1 MPTYADPTLLAELA
15 EARPEGGVVSLYLDT
30 DPRKPENASDNP
42 AWLVQL
48 RNGLRTVGEQ
58 IDEQGDRD
66 TVLAWREASGR
77 IEDRV
82 KELSAADRGRAL
94 ALFTTLDGS
103 WEQVVTSHLTLEQTH
118 AAWDDRPWV
127 APLAKLVDRGRA
139 IGIVLLDSDEMSV
152 LRWADGRISESGLET
167 DLDTFRSENITGG
180 EGGHDP
186 RLNTHTDQLSSRA
199 DEHQRRFLA
208 DAGARVARSLPDLG
222 VESFVV
228 VHAPGSLADFE
239 ASLPQDVAD
248 RMVGTVEAHL
258 TGMDANQVADR
269 LEVDLAQ
276 VSEARGAAVV
286 AEAVERAA
294 SGGAASLNAAQ
305 VVRALAEHRVDAL
318 VLSPNLALSSGVVGE
333 MAESFLADVPEDQLV
348 ERVIEQAITTGASV
362 TVSDSPE
369 LVDAGGLAAI
379 LRW

>member
-1 MPTYADPTLLAELA
+1 MLGSNETPTQGETPLPTYADPTLLAELA

-48 RNGLRTVGEQ
+48 RNGLRAVGEQ

-186 RLNTHTDQLSSRA
+186 RLRTHTDQLSSRA

-208 DAGARVARSLPDLG
+208 DAG
-222 VESFVV
+222 
-228 VHAPGSLADFE
+228 PGSPDRCRTS
-239 ASLPQDVAD
+239 ASSRSWSSMHRGRWPTSRRPCPRTLPTAWWAPS
-248 RMVGTVEAHL
+248 RPT
-258 TGMDANQVADR
+258 
-269 LEVDLAQ
+269 
-276 VSEARGAAVV
+276 SRGWT
-286 AEAVERAA
+286 RT
-294 SGGAASLNAAQ
+294 
-305 VVRALAEHRVDAL
+305 RW
-318 VLSPNLALSSGVVGE
+318 P
-333 MAESFLADVPEDQLV
+333 
-348 ERVIEQAITTGASV
+348 T
-362 TVSDSPE
+362 DS
-369 LVDAGGLAAI
+369 
-379 LRW
+379 R